1 MWMCFALLL
10 FSEYLKMYFDN
21 LLNIKTAGSVLG
33 SIPNVDSR
41 CPPASNFPDQIKSN
55 TIFLDRHI
63 FEEIHFLNKPESTY
77 KYFCILLILYST
89 IRSLHIYAKD

>member
-10 FSEYLKMYFDN
+10 FSEYLEMYFDN

-41 CPPASNFPDQIKSN
+41 CN